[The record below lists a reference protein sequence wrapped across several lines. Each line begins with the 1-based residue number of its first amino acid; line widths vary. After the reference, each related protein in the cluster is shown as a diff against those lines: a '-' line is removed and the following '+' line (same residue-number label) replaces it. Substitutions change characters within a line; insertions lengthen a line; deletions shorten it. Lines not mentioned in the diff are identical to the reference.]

1 MLMNRR
7 DFSALALLAL
17 TSTRTH
23 AAPEKLQLHIA
34 ALVLPRIDRGHES
47 LDRHIV
53 FARTDLVPHS
63 PVTEKHVG
71 AHGMPVGELCA
82 ATITTSDNTAANL
95 ILASYGGPCA
105 LTAFARELGDT
116 VTRVGRIEP
125 ALNGWRGVD
134 DNDLAARD
142 AARDAARGAGRCAHV
157 WRRSGGCCRRSSRA
171 VSRGLT
177 GPTP

>member
-1 MLMNRR
+1 MLMDRR

-23 AAPEKLQLHIA
+23 AAPEKLQL
-34 ALVLPRIDRGHES
+34 R
-47 LDRHIV
+47 IV

-142 AARDAARGAGRCAHV
+142 AARDAACGAGRCAHV